1 MAVVDELIRQ
11 ETNGSISFGNHKLE
25 TKEKVDN
32 FEHDGDL
39 YKVKTFKTMTKL
51 ERNGLFVYESVPGT
65 SVLDFS
71 ENEKGVSFLV
81 EGDEDAQITVGLTE
95 DTEYVVYVADQNI
108 GKMKTGLGGKLNL
121 SVELAI
127 GDLHVSEIIVFRSSR
142 QQGRYEF
149 FKFVVFL
156 SLFSNVCRV
165 PFPVVWIQQIVSHRT
180 LVDALSLRRRIE
192 SIVLYVAV
200 VDIEAQ
206 IVCIANLTVGNIY
219 LYNAKSC
226 CHHGIFAIHI
236 YIIDSLVFCH

>member
-1 MAVVDELIRQ
+1 MAVVEELIRQ
-11 ETNGSISFGNHKLE
+11 ETNGSISFGSNKLE

-108 GKMKTGLGGKLNL
+108 GKMRTGLGGKLNL
-121 SVELAI
+121 SVELA
-127 GDLHVSEIIVFRSSR
+127 GAGEVKVD
-142 QQGRYEF
+142 
-149 FKFVVFL
+149 
-156 SLFSNVCRV
+156 
-165 PFPVVWIQQIVSHRT
+165 IVS
-180 LVDALSLRRRIE
+180 
-192 SIVLYVAV
+192 
-200 VDIEAQ
+200 
-206 IVCIANLTVGNIY
+206 
-219 LYNAKSC
+219 K
-226 CHHGIFAIHI
+226 
-236 YIIDSLVFCH
+236 